1 MKTSSVQITWL
12 AAAHSPHQFQVY
24 DEMTAERI
32 AANPRLQLQKDS
44 KERLKVTT
52 HTLAYLHSEN

>member
-1 MKTSSVQITWL
+1 
-12 AAAHSPHQFQVY
+12 
-24 DEMTAERI
+24 MTAERI